1 MMYLPGGTRQP
12 GRQATENRR
21 YPMSTLKYIIELTPG
36 EHEKL
41 MSALVDLK
49 RDNME
54 DVTRC
59 VANGETGPYLERL
72 ISWDTDLQHLF
83 TLTLYA
89 KMKEVETNAE

>member
-1 MMYLPGGTRQP
+1 
-12 GRQATENRR
+12 
-21 YPMSTLKYIIELTPG
+21 MSTPKYIIELTPG

-54 DVTRC
+54 EVTRTI
-59 VANGETGPYLERL
+59 ANGDTGPYLDRL
-72 ISWDTDLQHLF
+72 ISRDQELQHLF

-89 KMKEVETNAE
+89 KKDGGEKTNAE